1 MWGLGAALRS
11 SLTPRSKRS
20 LRVGRSPLGERFRV
34 PIVYRLL
41 ATKSTRGPRLL
52 TWCTR
57 ASDGSIEMDSP
68 SEVGPPR
75 RSWFSADGPLSPRQS
90 ARAGCGPAGAR
101 RLLLAVRRTRSG
113 RPPAFFFFF
122 SSRRR
127 PVWTGTP
134 FVTGVAGA
142 WRSSTDYSCTAQGSW
157 VPSSPV

>member
-1 MWGLGAALRS
+1 RS

-20 LRVGRSPLGERFRV
+20 LRVGLSGERFRV

-57 ASDGSIEMDSP
+57 ASDGSIEVDSP

-75 RSWFSADGPLSPRQS
+75 RSWFSADGALSPRQS

-101 RLLLAVRRTRSG
+101 RLLFAVRRTRSG
-113 RPPAFFFFF
+113 RPPAFFFSPGVDRYGQGRR
-122 SSRRR
+122 SSRVCPGLGVRR
-127 PVWTGTP
+127 LTIPARRRVHGSLRRQCRC
-134 FVTGVAGA
+134 GA
-142 WRSSTDYSCTAQGSW
+142 
-157 VPSSPV
+157 